1 MPEIEINEADVD
13 AAKEY
18 FRHIGS
24 IDDCRVGPSHIK
36 ELAEE
41 FAAHRI
47 ASATAATTAERERCE
62 KITRRLLDDYS
73 SWNDGVGMKEHG
85 PGGHGSCC
93 MCGTCKHHY
102 DDCVCDHNEI
112 EAALITAFANQVPQP
127 TEARDDQ

>member
-1 MPEIEINEADVD
+1 MPEIEISEADV
-13 AAKEY
+13 AAAREY

-24 IDDCRVGPSHIK
+24 IDECRVGPSHIK
-36 ELAEE
+36 ELAEAMSE
-41 FAAHRI
+41 VR
-47 ASATAATTAERERCE
+47 TAATTAERERCE

-85 PGGHGSCC
+85 SGGHGSCC

-112 EAALITAFANQVPQP
+112 EAELITAFAIAAPGGEVG
-127 TEARDDQ
+127 T